1 MNKKTKEKRKRI
13 VPIGVGIL
21 VFIVSFIAGVIS
33 KGIIKPAWAKKYE
46 VAWDDSIGTLIEDC
60 AYGED
65 ESNRFDLY
73 LPKDAGREN
82 YGLVVYL
89 HAGGFTTGD
98 KADDR
103 KMLSWLCSKGYVACG
118 INYTLR
124 TDENNASVLL
134 QSNEIK
140 AAIPK
145 VIEAAEKNGYYIDKL
160 TMAGGSAGHALAMI
174 YAYRDGKESPVPV
187 VLTFGAVGPS
197 CFYAEDWSNY
207 GLDRDTDESRQA
219 AAGLFGIMGGVELS
233 ADEIRDDSYVEKM
246 KPISAA
252 AWVSENPVPTVV
264 AYGTYDK
271 VQPFA
276 ASLRLKAALEENGAD
291 YKYFELP
298 HSGHGLQNDNAEQ
311 KLWMEA
317 VEEYLDKYM
326 PVE

>member
-1 MNKKTKEKRKRI
+1 MSKSKKEKRKRI
-13 VPIGVGIL
+13 VPIWVGII
-21 VFIVSFIAGVIS
+21 VFLLSFVAGVVS
-33 KGIIKPAWAKKYE
+33 KGLIKPSWSKKYE
-46 VAWDDSIGTLIEDC
+46 ITWNDSLGTLIEDIS
-60 AYGED
+60 YGEG
-65 ESNRFDLY
+65 ESNKFDLY
-73 LPKDAGREN
+73 LPNDADREN

-98 KADDR
+98 KSDDCQ
-103 KMLSWLCSKGYVACG
+103 MLSWLCSKGYVACG

-140 AAIPK
+140 EAIPK
-145 VIEAAEKNGYYIDKL
+145 VIEAAEEKDYHIDKL

-174 YAYRDGKESPVPV
+174 YAYRDGKEAPVPV

-197 CFYAEDWSNY
+197 CFYKEDWSNY
-207 GLDRDTDESRQA
+207 GLDRDTDEAIRA
-219 AAGLFGIMGGVELS
+219 AAGLFGIMGGVELT
-233 ADEIRDDSYVEKM
+233 ADEIRDGSYIEKM

-252 AWVSENPVPTVV
+252 AWVSENPIPTVV

-276 ASLRLKAALEENGAD
+276 ASLRLKAALEENNVD
-291 YKYFELP
+291 YRYFELP
-298 HSGHGLQNDNAEQ
+298 HSGHGLQNDNAVQ
-311 KLWMEA
+311 KQWMEA